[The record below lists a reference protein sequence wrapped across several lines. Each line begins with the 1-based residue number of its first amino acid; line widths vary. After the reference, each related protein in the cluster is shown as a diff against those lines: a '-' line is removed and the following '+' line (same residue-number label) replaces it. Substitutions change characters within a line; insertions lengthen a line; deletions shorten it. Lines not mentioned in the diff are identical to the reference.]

1 MVSIIKNLDVFRAKR
16 FLVENEFVVLPQ
28 KRHLAA
34 PVGAAFGLVLRALV
48 EAAET
53 AEILA
58 GCVEKEH
65 VDLMVGDADL
75 LLLPELID
83 RAAAQEAQPL
93 EFSGVI
99 EPDGEIH
106 IFGVCGCGLVAR
118 VPAWT
123 PLWVIKRQ
131 SQKARIGPPWEG
143 PRTRRPHTRP
153 LRGSGRTA

>member
-28 KRHLAA
+28 ERHLAA

-58 GCVEKEH
+58 GRVEKEH
-65 VDLMVGDADL
+65 LDLIVGDADL
-75 LLLPELID
+75 LLLPELIH

-106 IFGVCGCGLVAR
+106 IFGFVNMTLSPACPRGL
-118 VPAWT
+118 
-123 PLWVIKRQ
+123 
-131 SQKARIGPPWEG
+131 
-143 PRTRRPHTRP
+143 H
-153 LRGSGRTA
+153 SG